1 MRFSNVGGLVMP
13 IILKLDYVDGT
24 SEELRIPA
32 EIWRRDASK
41 VSKLVI
47 TDKVLSQ
54 VTLDPKLETADTDL
68 SNNFFPRKPVMTR
81 FQLFKQQQQT
91 TPNPMQQLERK
102 PGTDA
107 PRPQGPGQ

>member
-1 MRFSNVGGLVMP
+1 
-13 IILKLDYVDGT
+13 
-24 SEELRIPA
+24 
-32 EIWRRDASK
+32 
-41 VSKLVI
+41 
-47 TDKVLSQ
+47 
-54 VTLDPKLETADTDL
+54 
-68 SNNFFPRKPVMTR
+68 MTR